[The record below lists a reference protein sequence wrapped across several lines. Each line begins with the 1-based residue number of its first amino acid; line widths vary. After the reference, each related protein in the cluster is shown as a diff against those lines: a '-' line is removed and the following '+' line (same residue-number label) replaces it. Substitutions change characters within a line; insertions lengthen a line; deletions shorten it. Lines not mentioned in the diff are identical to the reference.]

1 MKRLHSLLQLGA
13 AKPSVESN
21 TDEAAVVN
29 QPTEGQPTVQPTS
42 EVLTDEQKAEQA
54 RQKADEATP
63 TDGSVPSTEVPGI
76 SQESGDGKGAGVTA
90 PVATETNPTPN
101 NTVDTGDGS
110 QPATA
115 GDDLSGEAADSRADI
130 GKPVTASQESQETG
144 VVAPVA
150 TETKPELNNKVDTG
164 DGSQPATPSD
174 QPGDTTKRAD
184 EGTTSAAPAE
194 LAPELE
200 QTVVKAPQVT
210 TVAADANNPDKEGK
224 TGEGKADPVNT
235 TSTQDSAI
243 EGSATPKE
251 TTSTETSAVSQENLS
266 PQDIAQVA
274 TVAAAVATATAA
286 PAAGEPAPA
295 VDPAAAPA
303 AVVEEAAPVV
313 PAAAPVVAN
322 DGAAVDGSEG
332 AGALAPGEVP
342 ADASGNA
349 IDAAAQA
356 AVETV
361 AQSPTGDTPPGP
373 NAGDAAATPAEAAQ
387 VAADLIAANPDNAAE
402 IAQAIDAVADAG
414 VAAAGGEPAAPVG
427 EPAPV
432 EENAPAQEEDDG
444 AAEELE
450 ASTDERG
457 EDDEDLDELDDVNDE
472 LESSQESL
480 CNARDLLTSLEA
492 MVETALQNGGLSDDA
507 AQILQTVT
515 NHVTNEAGLDDSD
528 LGLES
533 LAYCDRKNATNYAL
547 GRLQAT
553 IESIDSELQIS
564 TEGFFD
570 IFRSFSSKMKDWVVS
585 SRRNIAAAKA
595 AIKDKNKSATVTL
608 PGEDGD
614 FAKIAT
620 VSVDTLTDVLGVYGK
635 KAYVS
640 AKALTDMGKEMADG
654 DNHYETV
661 AGKISGIDVG
671 YPSTFNQN
679 TPSGMGDGK
688 ASAPLLGDFA
698 LALSLDGRDSESD
711 VVKVRE
717 KHEGE
722 ITGAQAIAALDQA
735 GKVIDAVANFI
746 GQFDGMKKTAN
757 NSGDYHTTGHAFLA
771 SMLGPAALL
780 SADYRRTLYRT
791 FTASKDPQW
800 VKAGEVIAGFELVKD
815 AAGASRKYVA
825 ALIAISTKVA
835 G

>member
-63 TDGSVPSTEVPGI
+63 ADGSVPSTEVPGV
-76 SQESGDGKGAGVTA
+76 SQESDGGAGVTA

-115 GDDLSGEAADSRADI
+115 ADDLSSEAAVSRADV
-130 GKPVTASQESQETG
+130 GTPVVASQESQETG
-144 VVAPVA
+144 VVAPVS

-184 EGTTSAAPAE
+184 EGKAGAPTE

-200 QTVVKAPQVT
+200 QVVVKAPQT
-210 TVAADANNPDKEGK
+210 TSVAADANNPDKEGK
-224 TGEGKADPVNT
+224 TGEAPANPVNT

-243 EGSATPKE
+243 EGKATPKE

-266 PQDIAQVA
+266 PEDIAKVA
-274 TVAAAVATATAA
+274 TVAAAVGAATAA
-286 PAAGEPAPA
+286 PAAAPEVPAVVEAAPA
-295 VDPAAAPA
+295 ATVPPVEA
-303 AVVEEAAPVV
+303 AVVEEAAEVATTGD
-313 PAAAPVVAN
+313 AAIAGA
-322 DGAAVDGSEG
+322 DGAGVA
-332 AGALAPGEVP
+332 APGEVP
-342 ADASGNA
+342 VDGQGNA
-349 IDAAAQA
+349 VDAAAQA
-356 AVETV
+356 AAATV
-361 AQSPTGDTPPGP
+361 AEGPTGDTPPGP
-373 NAGDAAATPAEAAQ
+373 NAGDAAATPGEAAK

-402 IAQAIDAVADAG
+402 IAKAIDTVADAG
-414 VAAAGGEPAAPVG
+414 VAAAGGGEEAAANLDADVAAQNDADAA
-427 EPAPV
+427 EL
-432 EENAPAQEEDDG
+432 EESTDDRLEDEDD
-444 AAEELE
+444 
-450 ASTDERG
+450 
-457 EDDEDLDELDDVNDE
+457 LDDLEDVEDE
-472 LESSQESL
+472 SNVSQESL
-480 CNARDLLTSLEA
+480 ASARELLTSLEA

-507 AQILQTVT
+507 AQLLQTVT
-515 NHVTNEAGLDDSD
+515 DHVTNEAGLDDTD

-553 IESIDSELQIS
+553 IESIDGELKIS

-570 IFRSFSSKMKDWVVS
+570 IFRSFASKMKDWVAS
-585 SRRNIAAAKA
+585 SRRNVAAAKA
-595 AIKDKNKSATVTL
+595 TIKDQNKSATVTL

-614 FAKIAT
+614 FAAIA
-620 VSVDTLTDVLGVYGK
+620 SLSANTLTDVLGVYGK
-635 KAYVS
+635 KAYVA
-640 AKALTDMGKEMADG
+640 AKTLTDLGKELADG

-661 AGKISGIDVG
+661 SGKISGIDVG
-671 YPSTFNQN
+671 FPSSFNQP

-688 ASAPLLGDFA
+688 ASGVLLGDFA
-698 LALSLDGRDSESD
+698 LALSLDNRDSESD
-711 VVKVRE
+711 IVKVRE
-717 KHEGE
+717 KHQGE
-722 ITGAQAIAALDQA
+722 VTGAQAIAALDESI
-735 GKVIDAVANFI
+735 KVIDAVSNFI
-746 GQFDGMKKTAN
+746 SQFDGMKKTAN
-757 NSGDYHTTGHAFLA
+757 DSGDRHVTGATYLA
-771 SMLGPAALL
+771 SVMGPAALL
-780 SADYRRTLYRT
+780 SADYRRAVYRQ
-791 FTASKDPQW
+791 FTNSKDPQNN
-800 VKAGEVIAGFELVKD
+800 KAGEVVAGFELVKD
-815 AAGASRKYVA
+815 AASASRKYVA

>member
-90 PVATETNPTPN
+90 PVATENNPTPN

-110 QPATA
+110 QPATPA
-115 GDDLSGEAADSRADI
+115 DDLSGEAKDSRADL
-130 GKPVTASQESQETG
+130 GATVTASQESQETG

-164 DGSQPATPSD
+164 DGSQPAKPSD
-174 QPGDTTKRAD
+174 QPGDEGKRAD
-184 EGTTSAAPAE
+184 EGSTAAAPTE

-200 QTVVKAPQVT
+200 QTEVKAPQT
-210 TVAADANNPDKEGK
+210 TSVAVDANNPDKEGK
-224 TGEGKADPVNT
+224 TGEAKADPINT

-243 EGSATPKE
+243 EGNATPKE
-251 TTSTETSAVSQENLS
+251 TTSTEKSAVSQENLS
-266 PQDIAQVA
+266 PEDIAKVA
-274 TVAAAVATATAA
+274 TVAAAVGAATAGAPAPVEAA
-286 PAAGEPAPA
+286 PAPAAEPAPA
-295 VDPAAAPA
+295 AVEEVA
-303 AVVEEAAPVV
+303 AVAAE
-313 PAAAPVVAN
+313 PVVAN
-322 DGAAVDGSEG
+322 DGAAVDGADG
-332 AGALAPGEVP
+332 AGTLAPGEVP

-356 AVETV
+356 AVDTV

-387 VAADLIAANPDNAAE
+387 VAADLISANPDNAAE

-414 VAAAGGEPAAPVG
+414 VAAAGGEVKSE
-427 EPAPV
+427 EPAQTD
-432 EENAPAQEEDDG
+432 APPADDQSDDLDD
-444 AAEELE
+444 ELNE
-450 ASTDERG
+450 STDDRKD
-457 EDDEDLDELDDVNDE
+457 DDEKLDDLEEVGDELDA
-472 LESSQESL
+472 SQESL
-480 CNARDLLTSLEA
+480 CNARDLMTSLEA
-492 MVETALQNGGLSDDA
+492 MVVTALQNGGLSDDA

-515 NHVTNEAGLDDSD
+515 DHVTNEAGLDDTD

-570 IFRSFSSKMKDWVVS
+570 IFRSFNSKMKDWVVN

-595 AIKDKNKSATVTL
+595 AIKDKNKTASVTL

-614 FAKIAT
+614 FSKIAT
-620 VSVDTLTDVLGVYGK
+620 VSADTLVDVLGVYGK
-635 KAYVS
+635 KAYVA
-640 AKALTDMGKEMADG
+640 AKVLTDMGKEMADG

-661 AGKISGIDVG
+661 ASKISGIDVG
-671 YPSTFNQN
+671 YPASFNQN

-711 VVKVRE
+711 IVKVRE

-722 ITGAQAIAALDQA
+722 VTGAQAIAALDQA
-735 GKVIDAVANFI
+735 SKVVDAVGNFI

-757 NSGDYHTTGHAFLA
+757 DSGDRHVTGHAYLA
-771 SMLGPAALL
+771 TILGPGALL
-780 SADYRRTLYRT
+780 SADYRRALYRQ
-791 FTASKDPQW
+791 FTAHKDPQHL
-800 VKAGEVIAGFELVKD
+800 KAGEVVGGFELVKD
-815 AAGASRKYVA
+815 AASASRKYVA
-825 ALIAISTKVA
+825 AVIAISTKVA